1 MRGRAFES
9 MIGATLARGRGDLET
24 RSLALRRAGLWP
36 GGRGRYGPELTQEAI
51 AAGLLAH
58 FGAAKPSQAAPACL
72 AFGDLVEQ
80 VVLGRRLVKVLASL
94 LSSSSQAQGVQM
106 ILLNRTQIS
115 AQIVMRDGRT
125 RLFMSKSVD
134 TPAPEQSTP
143 CAGEA
148 GIIGGEMLLALA
160 HEAESRP
167 RVEEPADA
175 LQADAL

>member
-1 MRGRAFES
+1 
-9 MIGATLARGRGDLET
+9 
-24 RSLALRRAGLWP
+24 
-36 GGRGRYGPELTQEAI
+36 
-51 AAGLLAH
+51 
-58 FGAAKPSQAAPACL
+58 
-72 AFGDLVEQ
+72 
-80 VVLGRRLVKVLASL
+80 
-94 LSSSSQAQGVQM
+94 
-106 ILLNRTQIS
+106 
-115 AQIVMRDGRT
+115 MRDGRT